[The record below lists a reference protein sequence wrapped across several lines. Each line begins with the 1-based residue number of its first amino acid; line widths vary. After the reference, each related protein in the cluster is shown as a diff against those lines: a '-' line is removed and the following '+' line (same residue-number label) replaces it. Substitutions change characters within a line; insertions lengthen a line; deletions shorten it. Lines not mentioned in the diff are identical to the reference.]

1 MDGPTRARMEK
12 AMSNELEKAEKD
24 LQEARTELAKAE
36 KELGDAE
43 REVAKAEK
51 ELAEARKKKDEIE
64 ISISTTSGFYPTEGF
79 NSIPEKQAVQHELDK
94 AKEALHIKDVNGWI
108 ATVVAAGGKR
118 TLDPAKSYAENGLFG
133 KAEIDWG
140 PSEGGGG

>member
-1 MDGPTRARMEK
+1 
-12 AMSNELEKAEKD
+12 MSNELEKAEKD
-24 LQEARTELAKAE
+24 LQEARTGLAKAE
-36 KELGDAE
+36 KELAE
-43 REVAKAEK
+43 AEKEVVTAEK

-64 ISISTTSGFYPTEGF
+64 VSISTTSGFYPTEGF
-79 NSIPEKQAVQHELDK
+79 NSVPENQAIQHELDK

-108 ATVVAAGGKR
+108 ATVVTPGGKR